1 MAKTLDTLVTET
13 LGAQLR
19 MILELQAQNEAL
31 RDTVAEQTRLL
42 DAQAKNAD
50 ALSEQAGALGTIAKD
65 ALHIAE
71 RAS

>member
-19 MILELQAQNEAL
+19 MILELQARVEAL
-31 RDTVAEQTRLL
+31 TAE
-42 DAQAKNAD
+42 ND
-50 ALSEQAGALGTIAKD
+50 ALKPTKPVLVD
-65 ALHIAE
+65 APE

>member
-31 RDTVAEQTRLL
+31 REQVASMTPPPSPPSPPSPE
-42 DAQAKNAD
+42 
-50 ALSEQAGALGTIAKD
+50 GAP
-65 ALHIAE
+65 
-71 RAS
+71 

>member
-19 MILELQAQNEAL
+19 MILELQAQVEAL
-31 RDTVAEQTRLL
+31 RDEVAKLTPPKLV
-42 DAQAKNAD
+42 DVNAP
-50 ALSEQAGALGTIAKD
+50 
-65 ALHIAE
+65 E